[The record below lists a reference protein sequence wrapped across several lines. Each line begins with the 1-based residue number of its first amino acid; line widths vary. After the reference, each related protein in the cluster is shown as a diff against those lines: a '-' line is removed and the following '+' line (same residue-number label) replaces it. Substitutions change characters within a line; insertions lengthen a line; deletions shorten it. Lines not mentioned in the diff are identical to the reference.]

1 MTTFNKDEID
11 ALRYVCGPD
20 ARTSEEISNWIR
32 SDTDMRITRVI
43 FSENR
48 YIKPKKVIINDPA
61 TIIFWNDGTKT
72 VVKCDSEDEFDKEK
86 GILYAALKK
95 LSTKEAY
102 NDILRAIDS
111 TQDPFV
117 EGVIFCEGK

>member
-1 MTTFNKDEID
+1 M
-11 ALRYVCGPD
+11 LRL
-20 ARTSEEISNWIR
+20 
-32 SDTDMRITRVI
+32 
-43 FSENR
+43 
-48 YIKPKKVIINDPA
+48 IKIEKVIVNDPA
-61 TIIFWNDGTKT
+61 TIIFWDDGTKT

-95 LSTKEAY
+95 LSTKKTY